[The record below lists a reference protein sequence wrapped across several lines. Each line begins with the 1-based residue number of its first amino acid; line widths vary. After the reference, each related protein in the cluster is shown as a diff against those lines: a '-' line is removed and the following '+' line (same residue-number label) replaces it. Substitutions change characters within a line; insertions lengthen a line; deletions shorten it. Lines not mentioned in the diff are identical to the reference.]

1 MTDTPLKPCPF
12 CGGEADIV
20 DVNLKNQEGGE
31 SWVAGCDNC
40 QVYFADD
47 ESGEAI
53 AAWNRRPAQ
62 IYTQDQLDAAVRA
75 ERKRILSH
83 IDCLI
88 ESLQEGLMTDAG
100 LSKLDR
106 QKMRAQIDALEVA
119 AAAIREGQP

>member
-1 MTDTPLKPCPF
+1 MTDTQEPV
-12 CGGEADIV
+12 AWIWTDDIRAFRETGRNPTLLTAPV
-20 DVNLKNQEGGE
+20 VKHMETAL
-31 SWVAGCDNC
+31 
-40 QVYFADD
+40 
-47 ESGEAI
+47 
-53 AAWNRRPAQ
+53 
-62 IYTQDQLDAAVRA
+62 YTQDQLDAAVRA

-119 AAAIREGQP
+119 AAAIREGE